1 MDNEEAG
8 WRPYPGAYRAPENL
22 RPVEPGRIVGLG
34 ASCDLR
40 EAYPEDAGT
49 RSFTVSEFAILE
61 DGRRVLL
68 HADRGFTVT
77 ARSTGV
83 PGGVVPL
90 IETRDSITQHVLNAV
105 LPDDEECA
113 KGQDHPWSWLAQ
125 LARARGLDATAED
138 LRDLPYEVVFTDR
151 TIRWLAPA

>member
-1 MDNEEAG
+1 MSSGQFG

-22 RPVEPGRIVGLG
+22 SRVEPGRIVALG

-40 EAYPEDAGT
+40 GTYPEDAST
-49 RSFTVSEFAILE
+49 RNFIVSEYAMLE

-90 IETRDSITQHVLNAV
+90 VETRESITRYILNAV
-105 LPDDEECA
+105 LPDDEQCA
-113 KGQDHPWSWLAQ
+113 MEQEHPWSWLAE

-138 LRDLPYEVVFTDR
+138 LRGLPYEVDFTDKM
-151 TIRWLAPA
+151 IEWLTPT

>member
-1 MDNEEAG
+1 MTSGQAG

-22 RPVEPGRIVGLG
+22 PPVEPGRIVGLV

-40 EAYPEDAGT
+40 GEYPEDAST
-49 RSFTVSEFAILE
+49 RNFIVSELAILE

-68 HADRGFTVT
+68 HADRGFTLT

-83 PGGVVPL
+83 SGGVVPL
-90 IETRDSITQHVLNAV
+90 VETRESITPNVLNAV
-105 LPDDEECA
+105 LPDDAEESA
-113 KGQDHPWSWLAQ
+113 EEHSWSWLAE

-138 LRDLPYEVVFTDR
+138 LRGLPYQVVFTD
-151 TIRWLAPA
+151 TVTRWLAPT